1 MEIKSQKFTL
11 EWHSHIL
18 NFIVTLVSEMF
29 VNWTDSFTRHFTCSL
44 NDWQLNGNKFSSFFS
59 KYKNIWPGNCSL
71 MSRNEWLRQLRVYR
85 LGMTRFISFEGI
97 VLDRKWFCATQEEG
111 VYSILN
117 PPLLST
123 SGIRMKIFRLG
134 HGLNRVHHKCFSNYR
149 YWDCTR
155 CV

>member
-1 MEIKSQKFTL
+1 MEI
-11 EWHSHIL
+11 
-18 NFIVTLVSEMF
+18 NLV
-29 VNWTDSFTRHFTCSL
+29 L
-44 NDWQLNGNKFSSFFS
+44 FFS

-71 MSRNEWLRQLRVYR
+71 MSRNEWLRQLCVYR
-85 LGMTRFISFEGI
+85 LDVTRFISFEGI

-134 HGLNRVHHKCFSNYR
+134 HGLNWVHHKCFSNYR

-155 CV
+155 CVEIVSLSQWTCSGDSKLSAINSPSFPKDVLCVVVGTNGL

>member
-44 NDWQLNGNKFSSFFS
+44 NELTVEWKINLVLFFS

-85 LGMTRFISFEGI
+85 LDVTRFISFEGI

-111 VYSILN
+111 VYSILTPIIIYQRN
-117 PPLLST
+117 QDEDIQIRSWIKLS
-123 SGIRMKIFRLG
+123 S
-134 HGLNRVHHKCFSNYR
+134 S
-149 YWDCTR
+149 
-155 CV
+155 